1 MKRRQLEEDDYDDVL
16 ADEGTDDEAQNDAEG
31 KHLSLSSCHIWE
43 VFGLNILLMCS

>member
-31 KHLSLSSCHIWE
+31 NQSI
-43 VFGLNILLMCS
+43 V